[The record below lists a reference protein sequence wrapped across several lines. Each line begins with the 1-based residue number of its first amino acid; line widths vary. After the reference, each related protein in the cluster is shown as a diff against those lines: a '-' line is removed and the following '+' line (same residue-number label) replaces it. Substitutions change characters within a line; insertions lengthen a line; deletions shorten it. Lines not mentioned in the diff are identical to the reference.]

1 MVRGEIWWASMS
13 TPVASEPG
21 YRRPVLVVQADS
33 YNRSAIATVICAV
46 ITSNTRLA
54 RAPGNVLLGKDASN
68 LPRTS
73 VINVSQ
79 IVTLDKSF
87 LTESVGSVPARV
99 LRDVEA
105 GMRLVLD
112 LEQQ

>member
-1 MVRGEIWWASMS
+1 MS
-13 TPVASEPG
+13 DPIASEPG

-33 YNRSAIATVICAV
+33 FNKSTIATVICAV
-46 ITSNTRLA
+46 LTSNTRLA
-54 RAPGNVLLGKDASN
+54 QAPGNVLVEKDASK
-68 LPRTS
+68 LSKTS

-87 LTESVGSVPARV
+87 LTEYVGSVPIRV

-105 GMRLVLD
+105 GMRLALD
-112 LEQQ
+112 LGQQ

>member
-1 MVRGEIWWASMS
+1 MS
-13 TPVASEPG
+13 APVASEPG
-21 YRRPVLVVQADS
+21 YRRPVLIVQADS
-33 YNRSAIATVICAV
+33 YNRSSIATVICAV

-54 RAPGNVLLGKDASN
+54 RAPGNILIEKDESI
-68 LPRTS
+68 LSKTS

-87 LTESVGSVPARV
+87 LTERVGSVSARV

-112 LEQQ
+112 ME

>member
-1 MVRGEIWWASMS
+1 MS
-13 TPVASEPG
+13 APIASEPG
-21 YRRPVLVVQADS
+21 NRRPVLVVQADS
-33 YNRSAIATVICAV
+33 YNPSAIATVICAV

-54 RAPGNVLLGKDASN
+54 RAPGNVLLEKDASR

-79 IVTLDKSF
+79 VVTLDKSF
-87 LTESVGSVPARV
+87 LTECVGSVPARI

-112 LEQQ
+112 LVQ